1 MFVGLINMKA
11 HFSFAFFSKH
21 LKLQATFVKLLLRQN
36 HNDRQ
41 NPFNQVGLMGINIY
55 GVKSNPS
62 GEYDF
67 NMRRDSRK
75 EVEAIVSRRKDLA
88 FVMYTDKDVAEV
100 TTF

>member
-1 MFVGLINMKA
+1 M
-11 HFSFAFFSKH
+11 
-21 LKLQATFVKLLLRQN
+21 KLLLRQN

-55 GVKSNPS
+55 GVKSSPS

-100 TTF
+100 TTFY